1 MIKTILIED
10 ERLIAEEFKRILYHT
25 SGDTDLIGSFGTV
38 RESIEWL
45 SANEAPDLIFSD
57 VQLPDG
63 LSFDIFTK
71 INVKSPVVFITG
83 YDQFMMNAFEHNG
96 IDYLLKPVDER
107 DLEKALAK
115 YKTFE
120 KHFNSDHSFLNGF
133 RQKTRSR
140 LIVRKGIEN
149 IALKTDDVVLIYT
162 EGKLVFAIDK
172 EGKKYMLDKKLAE
185 LETELDSCNFF
196 RANRQY
202 IVNISFIKSYKTYER
217 VKLQVDLLMP
227 NLNHHIVVSQE
238 MAPLFRKWINEL

>member
-10 ERLIAEEFKRILYHT
+10 ERLIAEEFKRILLKT
-25 SGDTDLIGSFGTV
+25 SIDTELIGSFATV
-38 RESIEWL
+38 RDSIDYL

-63 LSFDIFTK
+63 LSFDIFNSV
-71 INVKSPVVFITG
+71 NVKSPVVFITG
-83 YDQFMMNAFEHNG
+83 YDQFMLNAFEHNG
-96 IDYLLKPVDER
+96 IDYLLKPVDEN

-115 YKTFE
+115 YKTLE
-120 KHFNSDHSFLNGF
+120 HHFNSDHLFIRSF

-149 IALKTDDVVLIYT
+149 IALRTDDIVLIYT
-162 EGKLVFAIDK
+162 EDKLVFVVDK
-172 EGKKYMLDKKLAE
+172 EGKKYIAEKKLGE
-185 LETELDSCNFF
+185 LELLLDTTIFF

-202 IVNISFIKSYKTYER
+202 IVNIGFIKSYKTYEK
-217 VKLQVDLLMP
+217 VKLQVDLCMP

-238 MAPLFRKWINEL
+238 MAPFFRKWISEL

>member
-10 ERLIAEEFKRILYHT
+10 ERLIAEEFKRILQNT
-25 SGDTDLIGSFGTV
+25 SVDTELIGSFGTV
-38 RESIEWL
+38 SESIEWL

-63 LSFDIFTK
+63 LSFDIFTRV
-71 INVKSPVVFITG
+71 NVKSPVVFITG
-83 YDQFMMNAFEHNG
+83 YDQFMLNAFEHNG
-96 IDYLLKPVDER
+96 IDYLLKPVDEK

-120 KHFNSDHSFLNGF
+120 KHFNSYHSFLDGF
-133 RQKTRSR
+133 RQKTKSR

-149 IALKTDDVVLIYT
+149 IALKTDDIVLIYT
-162 EGKLVFAIDK
+162 EEKLVFVVDK
-172 EGKKYMLDKKLAE
+172 EGKKYIVDKKLTE
-185 LETELDSCNFF
+185 LELELDSCIFF

-202 IVNISFIKSYKTYER
+202 IVNISFIKSYKAYER

-238 MAPLFRKWINEL
+238 MAPFFRKWINEL